1 MRRKKKDNLASEG
14 VLFRERDF
22 DGKEPQLPICS
33 MSALVPL
40 CLFRGLAYAT
50 IRWKKSDCL
59 EETGGRGLR
68 YLFVSLA
75 ILVLDQ
81 WTKWLVLK
89 NMHFAESIPVI
100 DGFFYITSHRNRGAA
115 FGILQNQQWL
125 FIIITLFVIGF
136 ILYYLWKGKEEHLLM
151 PVALSLVLGGAVG
164 NLIDRVRFQE
174 VVDFIHF
181 QFGSYTFPLFNIADS
196 AIVIG
201 VILLMIFIL
210 KTPPSDE
217 KNVTEARDS

>member
-1 MRRKKKDNLASEG
+1 M
-14 VLFRERDF
+14 
-22 DGKEPQLPICS
+22 
-33 MSALVPL
+33 
-40 CLFRGLAYAT
+40 
-50 IRWKKSDCL
+50 
-59 EETGGRGLR
+59 R